1 MLNWPI
7 LSVIA
12 FLPLAGA
19 MLIAVM
25 PSHGEA
31 EQRNVRWIAL
41 WVTLV
46 TFAIALLLTWRFDPK
61 SADFQFEEKYRWL
74 QGTIVYHMGVDG
86 ISLPF
91 VVLTTGLMPI
101 SIIASWTSIP
111 TRVKEY
117 MIAFLV
123 LPTLM
128 VCTLPPLHLVLFSL
142 FFSSV

>member
-31 EQRNVRWIAL
+31 EGRNVRWIAL

-46 TFAIALLLTWRFDPK
+46 TFAIALLLTWRFDPQT
-61 SADFQFEEKYRWL
+61 ADFQFEEKYRLL
-74 QGTIVYHMGVDG
+74 QGAIVYHKGVDG

-91 VVLTTGLMPI
+91 VVLPPRLIPLFI
-101 SIIASWTSIP
+101 VASLD
-111 TRVKEY
+111 
-117 MIAFLV
+117 A
-123 LPTLM
+123 
-128 VCTLPPLHLVLFSL
+128 
-142 FFSSV
+142 

>member
-19 MLIAVM
+19 LLIAVM

-46 TFAIALLLTWRFDPK
+46 TFAIALLFDGSRARSSITWA
-61 SADFQFEEKYRWL
+61 STA
-74 QGTIVYHMGVDG
+74 
-86 ISLPF
+86 SLCR
-91 VVLTTGLMPI
+91 
-101 SIIASWTSIP
+101 SWSS
-111 TRVKEY
+111 
-117 MIAFLV
+117 
-123 LPTLM
+123 
-128 VCTLPPLHLVLFSL
+128 PPA
-142 FFSSV
+142 